1 MLFELI
7 VWLAFYTV
15 QHVADVW
22 TASVV
27 CATALLLAQERIG
40 GTRRAMPARE
50 ATLRWLQTIR
60 LLNRLA
66 VAAALTVVTS
76 SLMLLSGQWR
86 QWGAANV
93 AMAAG
98 LHAWRWL
105 RARRQRPARLVVP
118 ASRVPRAR
126 DGRGPR

>member
-1 MLFELI
+1 MLFEFI
-7 VWLAFYTV
+7 VWLAFYVV
-15 QHVADVW
+15 QHVAEVW

-27 CATALLLAQERIG
+27 CATALWLAQERIG
-40 GTRRAMPARE
+40 GTRRAMSARE

-60 LLNRLA
+60 LLRRLV

-76 SLMLLSGQWR
+76 SLMLLAGQWS
-86 QWGAANV
+86 QWVVANV

-98 LHAWRWL
+98 LLTWRWL

-118 ASRVPRAR
+118 SSRVPPAR
-126 DGRGPR
+126 NGRGLR